1 MKKLHIQ
8 GIGVSEGIRIAKAYI
23 YKPSQGASSDSSP
36 DEKNIPDKPAA
47 IDAELI
53 KLREAKASCAEQ
65 LDALTEKAKEAV
77 GEEQA
82 GILAGQRKLLEDP
95 AFYPKMESRVRE
107 KLEPAPKAVAE
118 IVSQVASMLE
128 SMNNDYMKERAA
140 DIRDIGNRLLACLS
154 PGQSRGFTGITEQV
168 ILVADDLAPSD
179 TVQLDPDLVIGF
191 ITRTGGAT
199 SHTAILARSL
209 GIAAIVGAGDG
220 VDGIEDGDTLVLD
233 GSAGLCVARPD
244 EAEAEQYRHRMLQ
257 HLERR
262 QSLEAYAA
270 RPAVTA
276 DGARVELAANIGS
289 AAEAETA
296 VLQGADGVGLFRT
309 EFLFMNA
316 QAMPGEE
323 EQFRAYQEAARM
335 MEGRPV
341 IIRTMDIGGDKEL
354 PYLQLPKEANPF
366 LGYRAIRVGLV
377 RQELLRT
384 QLRAVL
390 RASAF
395 GTVKVMFPMI
405 SGLQEWRQ
413 ARAILTEVQAEL
425 RQDGIRFDEKME
437 VGIMVEIP
445 STAVLAERFASE
457 VDFFSIGTNDLVQYT
472 VAADRMNEHVAHL
485 YDYYH
490 PAVLQL
496 IRTVIE
502 ASHTAGKWTG
512 MCGSMAGDPL
522 AAPLLLGLG
531 LDEWSMEAGGLSRMK
546 ERLAILD
553 RQECRELAK
562 RILRLDTPQAVRQAL
577 EEFHHVQTGSGI
589 DYVFT

>member
-1 MKKLHIQ
+1 MNRLDIQ

-23 YKPSQGASSDSSP
+23 YKSSAGASGQSSP
-36 DEKNIPDKPAA
+36 EGNYIPDTSAA
-47 IDAELI
+47 VQDELH
-53 KLREAKASCAEQ
+53 KLREAKAGCAEQ
-65 LDALTEKAKEAV
+65 MEKLIEKAKEAV

-82 GILAGQRKLLEDP
+82 GILAGHRKLLDDP
-95 AFYPKMESRVRE
+95 AFYPKMEARIRE
-107 KLEPAPKAVAE
+107 KLETAPRAVAE
-118 IVSQVASMLE
+118 VVNQVASMFE
-128 SMNNDYMKERAA
+128 CMSNDYMKERAT
-140 DIRDIGNRLLACLS
+140 DIRDIGGRLLACLS
-154 PGQSRGFTGITEQV
+154 PGQSQGLAGITEPV
-168 ILVADDLAPSD
+168 ILVADDLTPSD
-179 TVQLDPDLVIGF
+179 TVQLDPALVVGF

-209 GIAAIVGAGDG
+209 GIAAVVGAGDG
-220 VDGIEDGDTLVLD
+220 IDGIEDGDLLVLD
-233 GSAGLCVARPD
+233 GSAGLCIARP
-244 EAEAEQYRHRMLQ
+244 EAAEAEQHRLRMQ
-257 HLERR
+257 QDLERR
-262 QSLEAYAA
+262 QSLEEYTA

-276 DGARVELAANIGS
+276 DGTRVELAANIGS
-289 AAEAETA
+289 AAEAEAA
-296 VLQGADGVGLFRT
+296 VRQGADGVGLFRT

-316 QAMPGEE
+316 TAMPGEE
-323 EQFRAYQEAARM
+323 EQFRAYQEAARQ

-354 PYLQLPKEANPF
+354 PYLQLPKETNPF

-413 ARAILTEVQAEL
+413 ARSILAEVQGEL
-425 RQDGIRFDEKME
+425 REEGVPFDEKME

-445 STAVLAERFASE
+445 STAVLAGLFADE

-485 YDYYH
+485 YDYFH

-496 IRTVIE
+496 IRTVID
-502 ASHTAGKWTG
+502 ASHKAGKWTG

-531 LDEWSMEAGGLSRMK
+531 LDEWSMEAGRLSPIK
-546 ERLAILD
+546 ERLEGLERA
-553 RQECRELAK
+553 ECRDLAE
-562 RILRLDTPQAVRQAL
+562 RILRLDTPQAVRQEL
-577 EEFHHVQTGSGI
+577 EAFCSAKI
-589 DYVFT
+589 PC

>member
-1 MKKLHIQ
+1 MKKLQIQ
-8 GIGVSEGIRIAKAYI
+8 GVGVSEGIRIAKAYI
-23 YKPSQGASSDSSP
+23 YKPSQGANSDSSP
-36 DEKNIPDKPAA
+36 DEKDIPDTPAA

-95 AFYPKMESRVRE
+95 AFYPKMETRVRE
-107 KLEPAPKAVAE
+107 NLEPAPKAVAE

-128 SMNNDYMKERAA
+128 GMNNDYMKERAA

-154 PGQSRGFTGITEQV
+154 PGHSRGFTGITEQV

-244 EAEAEQYRHRMLQ
+244 KAEAEQYRLRMLQ
-257 HLERR
+257 DLERR

-316 QAMPGEE
+316 PAMPGEE
-323 EQFRAYQEAARM
+323 EQFRAYQEAART

-354 PYLQLPKEANPF
+354 PYLQLPKETNPF

-425 RQDGIRFDEKME
+425 RQDGIRFDEQME

-490 PAVLQL
+490 PAVLHL

-531 LDEWSMEAGGLSRMK
+531 LDEWSMEASGLSRMK
-546 ERLAILD
+546 ERLATLD

-577 EEFHHVQTGSGI
+577 EEFHHVKQA
-589 DYVFT
+589 VV

>member
-1 MKKLHIQ
+1 MERLHIQ
-8 GIGVSEGIRIAKAYI
+8 GIGVSEGIRIAKAYL
-23 YKPSQGASSDSSP
+23 YKSSQGASSDSSP
-36 DEKNIPDKPAA
+36 DEKFIPNTPAA
-47 IDAELI
+47 IDAELN
-53 KLREAKASCAEQ
+53 KLREAKAGCAEQ
-65 LDALTEKAKEAV
+65 LEALTEKAKKAV

-82 GILAGQRKLLEDP
+82 GILAGQRKLLDDP
-95 AFYPKMESRVRE
+95 AFYPKMEARVRE
-107 KLEPAPKAVAE
+107 KLEPAPRAVAE
-118 IVSQVASMLE
+118 MVSQVAAMLE
-128 SMNNDYMKERAA
+128 SINNDYMKERAA
-140 DIRDIGNRLLACLS
+140 DIRDIGSRLLACLS
-154 PGQSRGFTGITEQV
+154 PGETHGFTGITEQV

-179 TVQLDPDLVIGF
+179 TVQLDPALVIGF

-209 GIAAIVGAGDG
+209 GIAAIVGAGAG

-233 GSAGLCVARPD
+233 GTAGLCIARP
-244 EAEAEQYRHRMLQ
+244 EETEAEQYRLRMQ
-257 HLERR
+257 QDLERR
-262 QSLEAYAA
+262 QSLEEYAA

-276 DGARVELAANIGS
+276 DGTRVELAANIGS

-296 VLQGADGVGLFRT
+296 VRQGADGVGLFRT

-316 QAMPGEE
+316 PAMPGEE

-437 VGIMVEIP
+437 AGIMVEIP

-485 YDYYH
+485 YDYFH

-502 ASHTAGKWTG
+502 ASHKAGKWTG

-531 LDEWSMEAGGLSRMK
+531 LDEWSMEASGLSRMK
-546 ERLAILD
+546 ERLANLD

-562 RILRLDTPQAVRQAL
+562 RVLRLDTPQAVRQAL
-577 EEFHHVQTGSGI
+577 EEFHSAQKAAV
-589 DYVFT
+589 

>member
-1 MKKLHIQ
+1 MKKLQIQ

-23 YKPSQGASSDSSP
+23 YKPSQGASIDSSP
-36 DEKNIPDKPAA
+36 DEKDVPDTPAA

-53 KLREAKASCAEQ
+53 KLREAKASCAQQ

-95 AFYPKMESRVRE
+95 AFYPKMETRVRE

-128 SMNNDYMKERAA
+128 GMNNDYMKERAA

-209 GIAAIVGAGDG
+209 GITAIVGAGDG

-233 GSAGLCVARPD
+233 GSAGLCVARP
-244 EAEAEQYRHRMLQ
+244 EETEAEQYRLRMLQ
-257 HLERR
+257 DLERR
-262 QSLEAYAA
+262 QLLEAYAA

-316 QAMPGEE
+316 AAMPGEE

-354 PYLQLPKEANPF
+354 PYLQLPKETNPF

-413 ARAILTEVQAEL
+413 ARAILTKVQAEL
-425 RQDGIRFDEKME
+425 RRDGIRFDEKME

-485 YDYYH
+485 YDYFH
-490 PAVLQL
+490 PAVLHL

-553 RQECRELAK
+553 RLECRELAK

-577 EEFHHVQTGSGI
+577 EEFHHVKQA
-589 DYVFT
+589 VV

>member
-1 MKKLHIQ
+1 MNRLDIQ

-23 YKPSQGASSDSSP
+23 YKSSAGASGQSSP
-36 DEKNIPDKPAA
+36 EGNYIPDTSAA
-47 IDAELI
+47 VQDELH
-53 KLREAKASCAEQ
+53 KLREAKAGCAEQ
-65 LDALTEKAKEAV
+65 MEKLIEKAKEAV

-82 GILAGQRKLLEDP
+82 GILAGHRKLLDDP
-95 AFYPKMESRVRE
+95 AFYPKMEARIQE
-107 KLEPAPKAVAE
+107 KLETAPRAVAE
-118 IVSQVASMLE
+118 VVNQVASMFE
-128 SMNNDYMKERAA
+128 GMSNDYMKERAT
-140 DIRDIGNRLLACLS
+140 DIRDIGGRLLACLS
-154 PGQSRGFTGITEQV
+154 PGQSQGLAGITEPV
-168 ILVADDLAPSD
+168 ILVADDLTPSD
-179 TVQLDPDLVIGF
+179 TVQLDPALVVGF

-209 GIAAIVGAGDG
+209 GIAAVVGAGDG
-220 VDGIEDGDTLVLD
+220 IDGIEDGDLLVLD
-233 GSAGLCVARPD
+233 GSAGLCLARP
-244 EAEAEQYRHRMLQ
+244 EAAEAEQHRLRMQ
-257 HLERR
+257 QDLERR
-262 QSLEAYAA
+262 QSLEEYID

-276 DGARVELAANIGS
+276 DGTRVELAANIGS
-289 AAEAETA
+289 AAEAEAA
-296 VLQGADGVGLFRT
+296 VRQGADGVGLFRT

-316 QAMPGEE
+316 AAMPGEE
-323 EQFRAYQEAARM
+323 EQFRAYQEAARQ

-354 PYLQLPKEANPF
+354 PYLQLPKETNPF

-413 ARAILTEVQAEL
+413 ARSILAEVQGEL
-425 RQDGIRFDEKME
+425 REEGVPFDEKMD

-445 STAVLAERFASE
+445 STAVLAGLFADE

-485 YDYYH
+485 YDYFH

-496 IRTVIE
+496 IRTVID
-502 ASHTAGKWTG
+502 ASHKAGKWTG

-531 LDEWSMEAGGLSRMK
+531 LDEWSMEAGRLSPIK
-546 ERLAILD
+546 ERLEGLERD
-553 RQECRELAK
+553 ECRDLAE
-562 RILRLDTPQAVRQAL
+562 RILRLDTPQAVRQEL
-577 EEFHHVQTGSGI
+577 EAFCSAKI
-589 DYVFT
+589 PC

>member
-1 MKKLHIQ
+1 MKRLHIQ
-8 GIGVSEGIRIAKAYI
+8 GIGVSEGIRIAKAYL
-23 YKPSQGASSDSSP
+23 YKSSQGASSDSSP
-36 DEKNIPDKPAA
+36 DEKFIPNTPAA
-47 IDAELI
+47 IDAELN
-53 KLREAKASCAEQ
+53 KLREAKAGCAEQ
-65 LDALTEKAKEAV
+65 LEALTEKAKKAV

-82 GILAGQRKLLEDP
+82 GILAGQRKLLDDP
-95 AFYPKMESRVRE
+95 AFYPKMEARVRE
-107 KLEPAPKAVAE
+107 KLEPAPRAVAE
-118 IVSQVASMLE
+118 MVSQVAAMLE

-140 DIRDIGNRLLACLS
+140 DIRDIGSRLLACLS
-154 PGQSRGFTGITEQV
+154 PGESNGITGITEQV

-179 TVQLDPDLVIGF
+179 TVQLDPALVIGF

-209 GIAAIVGAGDG
+209 GIAAIVGAGAG

-233 GSAGLCVARPD
+233 GTAGLCIARP
-244 EAEAEQYRHRMLQ
+244 EETEAEQYRLRMQ
-257 HLERR
+257 QDLERR
-262 QSLEAYAA
+262 QSLEEYAA

-276 DGARVELAANIGS
+276 DGTRVELAANIGS

-296 VLQGADGVGLFRT
+296 VRQGADGVGLFRT

-316 QAMPGEE
+316 PAMPGEE

-437 VGIMVEIP
+437 AGIMVEIP

-485 YDYYH
+485 YDYFH

-502 ASHTAGKWTG
+502 ASHKAGKWTG

-531 LDEWSMEAGGLSRMK
+531 LDEWSMEASGLSRMK
-546 ERLAILD
+546 ERFANLD

-562 RILRLDTPQAVRQAL
+562 RVLRLDTPQAVRQAL
-577 EEFHHVQTGSGI
+577 EEFHSAQKAAV
-589 DYVFT
+589 

>member
-1 MKKLHIQ
+1 MKRLHIQ
-8 GIGVSEGIRIAKAYI
+8 GLGVSEGIRIAKAYI
-23 YKPSQGASSDSSP
+23 YKPVQAVIGEGVPPEDC
-36 DEKNIPDKPAA
+36 IPGNPSAVE
-47 IDAELI
+47 AELQ
-53 KLREAKASCAEQ
+53 KLRKAKADCVEQ
-65 LDALTEKAKEAV
+65 LEKLIGKAKEAV

-82 GILAGQRKLLEDP
+82 GILAGQRKLLDDP
-95 AFYPKMESRVRE
+95 AFYPKMEARIRE
-107 KLEPAPKAVAE
+107 QLEPAPRAVAE
-118 IVSQVASMLE
+118 IVRQVVTMLE
-128 SMNNDYMKERAA
+128 GINNDYMKERAA
-140 DIRDIGNRLLACLS
+140 DIRDIGSRLLACLS
-154 PGQSRGFTGITEQV
+154 PGQTGSLAEIEGPA

-179 TVQLDPDLVIGF
+179 TVQLDPAIVIGF

-209 GIAAIVGAGDG
+209 GIAAVVGAGDG
-220 VDGIEDGDTLVLD
+220 VGEIKDGDTLVLD
-233 GSAGLCVARPD
+233 GAAGLCIVRPEVP
-244 EAEAEQYRHRMLQ
+244 EAEHYRLRMRQ
-257 HLERR
+257 ELERNR
-262 QSLEAYAA
+262 SLEEYAA

-276 DGARVELAANIGS
+276 DGTRVELAANIGS
-289 AAEAETA
+289 AAEAEAA
-296 VLQGADGVGLFRT
+296 VRQGADGVGLFRT

-323 EQFRAYQEAARM
+323 EQFRAYQEAARS
-335 MEGRPV
+335 MEGRSV

-354 PYLQLPKEANPF
+354 PYLQLPKEMNPF
-366 LGYRAIRVGLV
+366 LGYRAIRIGLD

-413 ARAILTEVQAEL
+413 AKAILTEVQAEL
-425 RQDGIRFDEKME
+425 SLDGVSYDKNME

-445 STAVLAERFASE
+445 STAVLAGMFANE

-485 YDYYH
+485 YDYFH
-490 PAVLQL
+490 PAVLHL
-496 IRTVIE
+496 IHGVIE
-502 ASHTAGKWTG
+502 ASHAVGKWTG

-531 LDEWSMEAGGLSRMK
+531 LDEWSLEASRLGGMK
-546 ERLAILD
+546 ERLASLD

-562 RILRLDTPQAVRQAL
+562 RILCLDTPQAVRQAL
-577 EEFHHVQTGSGI
+577 EEFLNTRGQRDNPLS
-589 DYVFT
+589 FR

>member
-36 DEKNIPDKPAA
+36 DEKDIPDTSAA

-65 LDALTEKAKEAV
+65 LDALTEKAREAV

-95 AFYPKMESRVRE
+95 AFYPKMETRVRE

-128 SMNNDYMKERAA
+128 GMNNDYMKERAA

-244 EAEAEQYRHRMLQ
+244 EAEAEQYRLRMLQ
-257 HLERR
+257 DLERR

-323 EQFRAYQEAARM
+323 EQFRAYQEAART

-354 PYLQLPKEANPF
+354 PYLQLPKETNPF

-425 RQDGIRFDEKME
+425 KQDGIRFDEKME

-445 STAVLAERFASE
+445 STAVLAEQFASE

-490 PAVLQL
+490 PAVLHL

-577 EEFHHVQTGSGI
+577 EEFHHVKQA
-589 DYVFT
+589 VV

>member
-23 YKPSQGASSDSSP
+23 YKASQGASSDSSP

-154 PGQSRGFTGITEQV
+154 PGKSRGFTGITEQV

-220 VDGIEDGDTLVLD
+220 IDGIEDGDTLVLD

-244 EAEAEQYRHRMLQ
+244 EAEAEQYRLRMLQ
-257 HLERR
+257 DLERR

-270 RPAVTA
+270 RSAVTA

-354 PYLQLPKEANPF
+354 PYLQLPKETNPF

-413 ARAILTEVQAEL
+413 ARTILTEVQAEL
-425 RQDGIRFDEKME
+425 KEDGIRFDEKME

-490 PAVLQL
+490 PAVLHL

-577 EEFHHVQTGSGI
+577 EEFHHVKQA
-589 DYVFT
+589 VV

>member
-1 MKKLHIQ
+1 MNGLHIQ
-8 GIGVSEGIRIAKAYI
+8 GIGVSEGIRIANAYV
-23 YKPSQGASSDSSP
+23 YKPESAAGVEASAVELIADQPSAV
-36 DEKNIPDKPAA
+36 E
-47 IDAELI
+47 AELAE
-53 KLREAKASCAEQ
+53 LREARARCAGQ
-65 LDALTEKAKEAV
+65 LDELTAKAKEAV

-82 GILAGQRKLLEDP
+82 GILAGQRKLLDDP
-95 AFYPKMESRVRE
+95 AFYPKMEARVRE
-107 KLEPAPKAVAE
+107 QLEPAPRAVSAV
-118 IVSQVASMLE
+118 VSHVASLFE
-128 SMNNDYMKERAA
+128 GMNNDYMKERAA
-140 DIRDIGNRLLACLS
+140 DIRDIGSRLLACLS
-154 PGQSRGFTGITEQV
+154 PEQPLGLAAIAGEV

-179 TVQLDPDLVIGF
+179 TVQLDPASVVGL

-220 VDGIEDGDTLVLD
+220 IDAIRDGDTLVVD
-233 GSAGLCVARPD
+233 GSAGLCIARPQ
-244 EAEAEQYRHRMLQ
+244 EAEAERYRLRMNQ
-257 HLERR
+257 DLERR
-262 QSLEAYAA
+262 RSLEAYAA

-289 AAEAETA
+289 AAEAEAA
-296 VLQGADGVGLFRT
+296 VRQGADGAGLFRT

-316 QAMPGEE
+316 RSMPGEE
-323 EQFRAYQEAARM
+323 EQFRAYAEAARNL
-335 MEGRPV
+335 EGRPL

-366 LGYRAIRVGLV
+366 LGFRAIRIGLA

-384 QLRAVL
+384 QLRAVV

-413 ARAILTEVQAEL
+413 AKAVLTEAQAEL
-425 RQDGIRFDEKME
+425 RNEGASFDESME
-437 VGIMVEIP
+437 AGIMVEIP
-445 STAVLAERFASE
+445 SAAVMAGQFARE

-485 YDYYH
+485 YDYFH
-490 PAVLQL
+490 PAVLHL
-496 IRTVIE
+496 IRNVIE
-502 ASHTAGKWTG
+502 ASHAAGKWTG

-531 LDEWSMEAGGLSRMK
+531 LDEWSMEAGGLSPMK
-546 ERLAILD
+546 ALLAALD
-553 RQECRELAK
+553 RGECRALAQ
-562 RILRLDTPQAVRQAL
+562 RILALDTPQAVRREL
-577 EEFHHVQTGSGI
+577 EAFRAAKSGR
-589 DYVFT
+589 

>member
-1 MKKLHIQ
+1 MKRLQIQ

-36 DEKNIPDKPAA
+36 DEKDIPDTPAA
-47 IDAELI
+47 IDAELL
-53 KLREAKASCAEQ
+53 KLREAKESCAEQ
-65 LDALTEKAKEAV
+65 LEALTEKAKEAV

-95 AFYPKMESRVRE
+95 AFYPKMETRVRE

-128 SMNNDYMKERAA
+128 GMNNDYMKERAA

-209 GIAAIVGAGDG
+209 GIAAIVGAGVG

-244 EAEAEQYRHRMLQ
+244 EAEAEQYRLRMRQ
-257 HLERR
+257 DLERR
-262 QSLEAYAA
+262 QSLEEYAA

-289 AAEAETA
+289 AAEASTA

-323 EQFRAYQEAARM
+323 EQFRAYQEAART

-354 PYLQLPKEANPF
+354 PYLQLPKETNPF

-485 YDYYH
+485 YDYFH
-490 PAVLQL
+490 PAVLHL

-502 ASHTAGKWTG
+502 ASHKAGKWTG

-577 EEFHHVQTGSGI
+577 EEFHHVKQA
-589 DYVFT
+589 VV

>member
-1 MKKLHIQ
+1 MKRLQIQ

-36 DEKNIPDKPAA
+36 DEKDIPDTSAA

-95 AFYPKMESRVRE
+95 AFYPKMETRVRE

-128 SMNNDYMKERAA
+128 GVNNDYMKERAA

-244 EAEAEQYRHRMLQ
+244 EAEAEQYRLRMLQ
-257 HLERR
+257 DLERR

-276 DGARVELAANIGS
+276 DGVRVELAANIGS
-289 AAEAETA
+289 AAEASTA

-323 EQFRAYQEAARM
+323 EQFRAYQEAART

-354 PYLQLPKEANPF
+354 PYLQLPKETNPF

-413 ARAILTEVQAEL
+413 ARTILTEVQAEL
-425 RQDGIRFDEKME
+425 KEDGIRFDEKME

-502 ASHTAGKWTG
+502 ASHAAGKWTG

-577 EEFHHVQTGSGI
+577 EEFHHVKQA
-589 DYVFT
+589 VV

>member
-1 MKKLHIQ
+1 MERLHIQ
-8 GIGVSEGIRIAKAYI
+8 GIGVSEGIRIAKAYL
-23 YKPSQGASSDSSP
+23 YKSSQGASSDSSP
-36 DEKNIPDKPAA
+36 DEKFIPNTPAA
-47 IDAELI
+47 IDAELN
-53 KLREAKASCAEQ
+53 KLREAKAGCAEQ
-65 LDALTEKAKEAV
+65 LEALTEKTKEAV

-82 GILAGQRKLLEDP
+82 GILAGQRKLLDDP
-95 AFYPKMESRVRE
+95 AFYPKMEARVRE
-107 KLEPAPKAVAE
+107 KLEPAPRAVAE
-118 IVSQVASMLE
+118 MVSQVAAMLE

-140 DIRDIGNRLLACLS
+140 DIRDIGSRLLACLS
-154 PGQSRGFTGITEQV
+154 PGESNGFTGITEQV

-179 TVQLDPDLVIGF
+179 TVQLDPALVIGF

-209 GIAAIVGAGDG
+209 GIAAIVGAGAG

-233 GSAGLCVARPD
+233 GTAGLCIARP
-244 EAEAEQYRHRMLQ
+244 EETEAEQYRLRMQ
-257 HLERR
+257 QDLERR
-262 QSLEAYAA
+262 QSLEEYAA

-276 DGARVELAANIGS
+276 DGTRVELAANIGS

-296 VLQGADGVGLFRT
+296 VRQGADGVGLFRT

-316 QAMPGEE
+316 PAMPGEE

-437 VGIMVEIP
+437 AGIMVEIP

-485 YDYYH
+485 YDYFH

-502 ASHTAGKWTG
+502 ASHKAGKWTG

-531 LDEWSMEAGGLSRMK
+531 LDEWSMEASGLSRMK
-546 ERLAILD
+546 ERLANLD

-562 RILRLDTPQAVRQAL
+562 RVLRLDTPQGVRQAL
-577 EEFHHVQTGSGI
+577 EEFHSAQKAAV
-589 DYVFT
+589 

>member
-1 MKKLHIQ
+1 MKRLQIQ

-36 DEKNIPDKPAA
+36 DEKDIPDTPAA
-47 IDAELI
+47 IDAELL
-53 KLREAKASCAEQ
+53 KLREAKESCAEQ
-65 LDALTEKAKEAV
+65 LEALTEKAKEAV

-95 AFYPKMESRVRE
+95 AFYPKMETRVRE

-128 SMNNDYMKERAA
+128 GMNNDYMKERAA

-209 GIAAIVGAGDG
+209 GIAAIVGAGVG

-244 EAEAEQYRHRMLQ
+244 EAEAEQYRLRMRQ
-257 HLERR
+257 DLERR
-262 QSLEAYAA
+262 QSLEEYAA

-289 AAEAETA
+289 AAEASTA

-316 QAMPGEE
+316 PAMPGEE
-323 EQFRAYQEAARM
+323 EQFRAYQEAART

-354 PYLQLPKEANPF
+354 PYLQLPKETNPF

-413 ARAILTEVQAEL
+413 ARAILTEVQAKL

-485 YDYYH
+485 YDYFH
-490 PAVLQL
+490 PAVLHL

-502 ASHTAGKWTG
+502 ASHKAGKWTG

-577 EEFHHVQTGSGI
+577 EEFHHVKQA
-589 DYVFT
+589 VV

>member
-36 DEKNIPDKPAA
+36 DEKDIPDTPAA

-95 AFYPKMESRVRE
+95 AFYPKMETRVRE

-128 SMNNDYMKERAA
+128 GMNNDYMKERAA

-209 GIAAIVGAGDG
+209 GIAAIVGAGVG

-244 EAEAEQYRHRMLQ
+244 EAEAEQYRLRMLQ
-257 HLERR
+257 DLERR

-323 EQFRAYQEAARM
+323 EQFRAYQEAART

-425 RQDGIRFDEKME
+425 RQDGIRFDEQME

-490 PAVLQL
+490 PAVLHL

-531 LDEWSMEAGGLSRMK
+531 LDEWSMEASGLSRIK
-546 ERLAILD
+546 ERLATLD

-577 EEFHHVQTGSGI
+577 EEFHHMKQAV
-589 DYVFT
+589 V

>member
-65 LDALTEKAKEAV
+65 LDVLTEKAKEAV

-95 AFYPKMESRVRE
+95 AFYPKMETRVRE

-154 PGQSRGFTGITEQV
+154 PGHSRGFTGITEQV

-233 GSAGLCVARPD
+233 GLAGLCVARPD
-244 EAEAEQYRHRMLQ
+244 EAEAEQYRLRMLQ

-323 EQFRAYQEAARM
+323 EQFRAYQEAART

-413 ARAILTEVQAEL
+413 ARTILTEVQAEL
-425 RQDGIRFDEKME
+425 KEDGIRFDEKME

-502 ASHTAGKWTG
+502 ASHAAGKWTG

-531 LDEWSMEAGGLSRMK
+531 LDEWSMEASGLSRMK
-546 ERLAILD
+546 ERLATLD

-562 RILRLDTPQAVRQAL
+562 RILRLDTPQAVRQTL
-577 EEFHHVQTGSGI
+577 EEFHHVKQA
-589 DYVFT
+589 VV

>member
-1 MKKLHIQ
+1 MKKLQIQ

-23 YKPSQGASSDSSP
+23 YKPSQGASIDSSP
-36 DEKNIPDKPAA
+36 DEKDVPDTPAA

-53 KLREAKASCAEQ
+53 KLREAKASCAQQ

-95 AFYPKMESRVRE
+95 AFYPKMETRVRE

-128 SMNNDYMKERAA
+128 GMNNDYMKERAA

-209 GIAAIVGAGDG
+209 GITAIVGAGDG

-233 GSAGLCVARPD
+233 GSAGLCVARP
-244 EAEAEQYRHRMLQ
+244 EETEAEQYRLRMLQ
-257 HLERR
+257 DLERR
-262 QSLEAYAA
+262 QLLEAYAA

-316 QAMPGEE
+316 AAMPGEE

-354 PYLQLPKEANPF
+354 PYLQLPKETNPF

-413 ARAILTEVQAEL
+413 ARAILTKVQAEL
-425 RQDGIRFDEKME
+425 RRDGIRFDEKME

-485 YDYYH
+485 YDYFH
-490 PAVLQL
+490 PAVLHL

-577 EEFHHVQTGSGI
+577 EEFHHVKQA
-589 DYVFT
+589 VV

>member
-1 MKKLHIQ
+1 MKRLQIQ

-23 YKPSQGASSDSSP
+23 YKPSQGANSDSSP
-36 DEKNIPDKPAA
+36 DEKDIPDTPSA
-47 IDAELI
+47 IGAELI

-95 AFYPKMESRVRE
+95 AFYPKMETRVRE
-107 KLEPAPKAVAE
+107 KLESAPKAVAE

-128 SMNNDYMKERAA
+128 GMNNDYMKERAA

-233 GSAGLCVARPD
+233 GSAGMCVARPD
-244 EAEAEQYRHRMLQ
+244 EAEAEQYRLRML
-257 HLERR
+257 HDLERR

-276 DGARVELAANIGS
+276 DGVRVELAANIGS
-289 AAEAETA
+289 AAEAKTA

-316 QAMPGEE
+316 PAMPGEE
-323 EQFRAYQEAARM
+323 EQFRAYQEAART

-354 PYLQLPKEANPF
+354 PYLQLPKETNPF

-413 ARAILTEVQAEL
+413 AKAILTEVQAEL

-490 PAVLQL
+490 PAVLHL

-502 ASHTAGKWTG
+502 ASHKVGKWTG

-531 LDEWSMEAGGLSRMK
+531 LDEWSMEASGLSRMK
-546 ERLAILD
+546 ERLATLD

-577 EEFHHVQTGSGI
+577 EEFHHVKQA
-589 DYVFT
+589 VV